1 MFASEDQLR
10 GVGRVVRM
18 LESARIWTLT
28 DKYLEER
35 EGQRNQEYMSE
46 SDCDDGWWNLI

>member
-1 MFASEDQLR
+1 MFASEAQLW
-10 GVGRVVRM
+10 GVGREVRT
-18 LESARIWTLT
+18 LESTRIRTLT

-46 SDCDDGWWNLI
+46 SDCDDGRWDLI